1 MPAYF
6 DMSLQFRREDLYP
19 SFMADFDAH
28 LERAGL
34 GFRSGFWEDKG
45 LSQAEIAAWN
55 QKKLNEDFVLGMK
68 THRSHDYKQT
78 LYRFGDY
85 EEVRGFWMNQYP
97 DGGQFNYSIIIPESE
112 VVDENNYTIFLPNQA
127 ERLREL
133 AEKLWQFPAVK
144 AIQTGMEEDDHTKLR
159 MLRKG
164 VPACA
169 RPFAIVER
177 DCHPFDD
184 GSRVV
189 ELTRGRPGLLLLE
202 SDDLTGP
209 LLELPG
215 GLGLLRLEEKEK
227 R

>member
-6 DMSLQFRREDLYP
+6 EMSLQFQRKDLYS
-19 SFMADFDAH
+19 SFITDFDAH
-28 LERAGL
+28 LERSGL
-34 GFRSGFWEDKG
+34 RFRSGFWEDEG
-45 LSQAEIAAWN
+45 LSQGEIAVWN
-55 QKKLNEDFVLGMK
+55 QKKLEADFVLGMT

-78 LYRFGDY
+78 LYDFGGY
-85 EEVRGFWMNQYP
+85 GEVRGFWMNQYP

-112 VVDENNYTIFLPNQA
+112 VVDGDNYTIFLPGRAAQ
-127 ERLREL
+127 LREL

-169 RPFAIVER
+169 RPFAILER
-177 DCHPFDD
+177 DCHPYDD
-184 GSRVV
+184 GSRVI

-202 SDDLTGP
+202 DDNLPAP
-209 LLELPG
+209 LG
-215 GLGLLRLEEKEK
+215 Q
-227 R
+227 

>member
-6 DMSLQFRREDLYP
+6 EMSLQFQRKDLYS
-19 SFMADFDAH
+19 SFITDFDAH
-28 LERAGL
+28 LERSGL
-34 GFRSGFWEDKG
+34 VFGDGFWEDEG
-45 LSQAEIAAWN
+45 LSQGEIAVWN
-55 QKKLNEDFVLGMK
+55 QKKLEADFVLGMT
-68 THRSHDYKQT
+68 THRSHDYKQA
-78 LYRFGDY
+78 LYDFGGY
-85 EEVRGFWMNQYP
+85 GEVRGFWMNQYP

-112 VVDENNYTIFLPNQA
+112 VVDGDNYTIFLPGRAAQ
-127 ERLREL
+127 LREL

-169 RPFAIVER
+169 RPFAILER
-177 DCHPFDD
+177 DCHPYDD
-184 GSRVV
+184 GSQVM
-189 ELTRGRPGLLLLE
+189 ELTQGRPGLLLLD

-209 LLELPG
+209 LIELPG
-215 GLGLLRLEEKEK
+215 GLGLVRLKEQDD

>member
-34 GFRSGFWEDKG
+34 GFRSGCWEDKG

-55 QKKLNEDFVLGMK
+55 QKRLNEDFVLGMT

-169 RPFAIVER
+169 RPFAILEP
-177 DCHPFDD
+177 DCHPYDD
-184 GSRVV
+184 GSQVI
-189 ELTRGRPGLLLLE
+189 ELTQGRPGLLLLD
-202 SDDLTGP
+202 SDDLAGP
-209 LLELPG
+209 LIELPG
-215 GLGLLRLEEKEK
+215 GLGLVRLKEQDD

>member
-6 DMSLQFRREDLYP
+6 EMSLQFQRKDLYS
-19 SFMADFDAH
+19 SFITDFDAH
-28 LERAGL
+28 LERSGL
-34 GFRSGFWEDKG
+34 VFGDGFWEDEG
-45 LSQAEIAAWN
+45 LSQGEIAVWN
-55 QKKLNEDFVLGMK
+55 QKKLEADFVLGMT

-78 LYRFGDY
+78 LYGFGGY
-85 EEVRGFWMNQYP
+85 GEVRGFWMNQYP

-112 VVDENNYTIFLPNQA
+112 VVDGDNYTSFLPGRAAQ
-127 ERLREL
+127 LREL

-169 RPFAIVER
+169 RPFAILEP
-177 DCHPFDD
+177 DCHPYDD
-184 GSRVV
+184 GSQVM
-189 ELTRGRPGLLLLE
+189 ELTQGRPGLLLLD

-209 LLELPG
+209 LIELPG
-215 GLGLLRLEEKEK
+215 GLGLVRLKEQDD